1 MSATLS
7 NSGGAIHVSSGS
19 TTTSVEKGV
28 VKALAQYLGQTN
40 TLQSGSLN
48 HSSITDDGTGLFDHN
63 FTNNFANTV
72 YIVIGESQRF
82 VTTSTIHNYGVQDG
96 PNSDVLRT
104 TSFCPMDSH
113 YINSSIDRTNFDF
126 DVNDFTAFG
135 DLA

>member
-1 MSATLS
+1 MTSELRVTTLS
-7 NSGGAIHVSSGS
+7 NATGDGPAALTKQSAA
-19 TTTSVEKGV
+19 
-28 VKALAQYLGQTN
+28 KALAQYLGQTN
-40 TLQSGSLN
+40 ILQSGSLN

-82 VTTSTIHNYGVQDG
+82 STTSTMHNYGVQDG
-96 PNSDVLRT
+96 STSAVLRT

-113 YINSSIDRTNFDF
+113 YINSSTDRTNFDF
-126 DVNDFTAFG
+126 DINDFTAFG